1 MKSPSQP
8 SEIAREVLRLLTLR
22 RKAPTPDNYA
32 ALYNEIAGTMIPEV
46 FPEKPMVALLA
57 TLPRETPDQNQLTR
71 QIETAIK
78 QKDWEDFSKAINTF
92 VRAAAPR
99 TEVTDWPHL
108 INTLITQLERNQ
120 AHLTAPQKYGVLKD
134 LLENSV
140 NPGQI
145 HAYLQ
150 SQLQS
155 WEQLPE
161 APLPSG
167 HGSTSPE
174 RSSASE
180 KRRDSSLPFDISQ
193 NIPESHRAIVGWIA
207 MLLDNAI
214 GTLLVD
220 APDLAEESHQLSID
234 IRTICTPDN
243 VASFTARLK
252 KFSYRLQFVA
262 EDQAELR
269 TALQHL
275 IRLIIENI
283 GEVVIDDRPLH
294 GQIATLLDLMNK
306 PLSLR
311 HIDNVERH
319 MKDVIFKQS
328 MLKKQI
334 IEAQNRF
341 KGMLI
346 AFVDRLANLTA
357 ETDAFHTQIESSSQK
372 ISQATDISQISE
384 VLGEIMQASRN
395 IQTTTRRSHDEMKE
409 MQTRVVEAEKEI
421 ERLQAELNHASGMIR
436 QDPLTG
442 VLNRKGMDEALE
454 REVARFTRHLHPLC
468 LALLDIDNFKKLN
481 DSLGHQAGDAALV
494 HLANVV
500 RETIRPQDTLAR
512 YGGEEF
518 VILLP
523 DTPLDEAV
531 TTVIRLQREL
541 TRKFFMHNN
550 EKILITFSAGVA
562 EMSTDEPSEDTLKRA
577 DQAMYLAKRAGKNR
591 VIAA

>member
-1 MKSPSQP
+1 MKTPSQP
-8 SEIAREVLRLLTLR
+8 AEIAREVLRLLTLR

-32 ALYNEIAGTMIPEV
+32 ALYNEIAGTMIPEA

-57 TLPRETPDQNQLTR
+57 TLPRKTPDQIQLTS

-78 QKDWEDFSKAINTF
+78 QKNWEDVSKAISTF
-92 VRAAAPR
+92 VHAAE
-99 TEVTDWPHL
+99 TSNEVTDWPRL
-108 INTLITQLERNQ
+108 INILIAQLERNQ
-120 AHLTAPQKYGVLKD
+120 INLTATQKYEIIKD

-145 HAYLQ
+145 HTHLQ

-161 APLPSG
+161 AALSNNNPS
-167 HGSTSPE
+167 PPP
-174 RSSASE
+174 E
-180 KRRDSSLPFDISQ
+180 KRRDASLPVDISQ

-214 GTLLVD
+214 GTLLVGS
-220 APDLAEESHQLSID
+220 PDLAEESHQLSID

-275 IRLIIENI
+275 IQLIIENI

-294 GQIATLLDLMNK
+294 GQIATLLDLMSK
-306 PLSLR
+306 PLNLR
-311 HIDNVERH
+311 HIDNVERQ

-334 IEAQNRF
+334 VEAQNRF

-357 ETDAFHTQIESSSQK
+357 ETDAFHTQIESSAQK

-384 VLGEIMQASRN
+384 VLGEIMQASRS
-395 IQTTTRRSHDEMKE
+395 IQTTTRRSHDEMKQ
-409 MQTRVVEAEKEI
+409 MQSRVVEAEKEI
-421 ERLQAELNHASGMIR
+421 ERLQAELNHASSMVR

-442 VLNRKGMDEALE
+442 ALNRKGMDEALE
-454 REVARFTRHLHPLC
+454 REMARFMRHQHPLC

-481 DSLGHQAGDAALV
+481 DSLGHQAGDAALI
-494 HLANVV
+494 HLANVI

-523 DTPLDEAV
+523 DTPLDESV
-531 TTVIRLQREL
+531 TTVTRLQREL
-541 TRKFFMHNN
+541 TRKFFMHDN

-562 EMSTDEPSEDTLKRA
+562 EVMTDEPSEDAIKRA

-591 VIAA
+591 VVAA